1 MGRGRCGAPIFNQ
14 ISLRIFSMAADGE
27 KKTAGYGVL
36 TEEGIARLRQRVG
49 VQYNKPT
56 VPHNFE
62 VTWDGTRHF
71 ANGYG
76 DNNPLWC
83 DRDYGE
89 KTRWGGLI
97 APPNFIY
104 TMGEQDAATLTP
116 ETKALLKGDPLVGL
130 GSYQAE
136 MSFEW
141 WRPLRLGDRLKRRSA
156 LVGAKVN
163 ESAFGGRSV
172 TETQGFIFRN
182 HNNELVA
189 IQRGSW
195 IRVERQASKERKKE
209 YELPK
214 PYTDEQLA
222 EIDAAY
228 EAETVRG
235 ADTLY
240 YEDVQVGADMPT
252 IVRGPLRTSDIIV
265 WHVGWGM
272 QLTPP
277 GAFRESW
284 KIRKKAPG
292 LYTRNALNVP
302 DTVQRLH
309 WEPAWANE
317 LGIPVPYDYGGMR
330 ETFLTNLVTNWMG
343 DDGWL
348 WKLSCQHRKF
358 VYTGDTYW
366 IKGKVR
372 DKKQDAGR
380 NEIHL
385 DVWVENQWG
394 TTVSPGSA
402 VVLLPSR
409 AAAVELPRPPEEDI
423 DKMFAYEVAQLA

>member
-1 MGRGRCGAPIFNQ
+1 
-14 ISLRIFSMAADGE
+14 MATDAKE
-27 KKTAGYGVL
+27 KSSTYGIL

-49 VQYNKPT
+49 IQYNKPSL
-56 VPHNFE
+56 PHNYE
-62 VTWDGTRHF
+62 VTFDGTRHF

-83 DRDYGE
+83 DRNYGAN
-89 KTRWGGLI
+89 TRWQGLI

-104 TMGEQDAATLTP
+104 TMGEQDAAALTP
-116 ETKALLKGDPLVGL
+116 ELKALLKGDPLIGL

-141 WRPLRLGDRLKRRSA
+141 WRPLRLGDNLKRRSC
-156 LVGAKVN
+156 LIGAQVN
-163 ESAFGGRSV
+163 EKSSFGGRSV

-182 HNNELVA
+182 QNEELVA

-195 IRVERQASKERKKE
+195 IRVERHASKERKKE
-209 YELPK
+209 YDIPQ
-214 PYTDEQLA
+214 PYTDAQIA

-228 EAETVRG
+228 EAETLRG
-235 ADTLY
+235 AETLY
-240 YEDVQVGADMPT
+240 FEDVTVGDVLPP
-252 IVRGPLRTSDIIV
+252 IVRGPLRVSDIIV
-265 WHVGWGM
+265 WHIGWGM

-292 LYTRNALNVP
+292 LYTPNPLNVP

-309 WEPAWANE
+309 WEKEWANE
-317 LGIPVPYDYGGMR
+317 LGIPVTYDYGGLR
-330 ETFLTNLVTNWMG
+330 ETFLTNIVTNWMG

-358 VYTGDTYW
+358 VYMGDTYW
-366 IKGKVR
+366 IKGKVT
-372 DKKQDAGR
+372 DKKQGEGR
-380 NEIHL
+380 NEVHL
-385 DVWVENQWG
+385 EIWVENSHG
-394 TTVSPGSA
+394 TIVTPGSA
-402 VVLLPSR
+402 VVLLPTR
-409 AAAVELPRPPEEDI
+409 TAAVELPRPAEEDI
-423 DKMFAYEVAQLA
+423 DRMYAHEVARLA

>member
-1 MGRGRCGAPIFNQ
+1 
-14 ISLRIFSMAADGE
+14 MAKSDIKE
-27 KKTAGYGVL
+27 RPGYGML
-36 TEEGIARLRQRVG
+36 TDEGIAKLRQRVG
-49 VQYNKPT
+49 VQYNKASL
-56 VPHNFE
+56 PHNYE

-83 DRDYGE
+83 DKNYG
-89 KTRWGGLI
+89 KTTRWGGLI
-97 APPNFIY
+97 GPPNFIY
-104 TMGEQDAATLTP
+104 TMGEQDTVALSP
-116 ETKALLKGDPLVGL
+116 EHKALLKGDPLVGL

-141 WRPLRLGDRLKRRSA
+141 WRPLQLGDGLKRRSA
-156 LVGAKVN
+156 LVGAQVN
-163 ESAFGGRSV
+163 EKSSFGGRTV
-172 TETQGFIFRN
+172 TETQGHIFRN
-182 HNNELVA
+182 QKNELVA
-189 IQRGSW
+189 TQRGSW

-214 PYTDEQLA
+214 PYSDEQLA
-222 EIDAAY
+222 AIDAAY
-228 EAETVRG
+228 EAETIRG
-235 ADTLY
+235 AETRY
-240 YEDVQVGADMPT
+240 FEDVQVGEELPT
-252 IVRGPLRTSDIIV
+252 IVRGPMRTSDLIV

-284 KIRKKAPG
+284 KIRKKVPG
-292 LYTRNALNVP
+292 MYTPNALNVP

-309 WEPAWANE
+309 WESAWANE

-330 ETFLTNLVTNWMG
+330 ETFLTNLITNWMG

-366 IKGKVR
+366 MKGKVR
-372 DKKQDAGR
+372 DKKQEAGR
-380 NEIHL
+380 NEIYL

-394 TTVSPGSA
+394 TVVTPGEA

-409 AAAVELPRPPEEDI
+409 TGPVELPRPPEEDI
-423 DKMFAYEVAQLA
+423 DKMFAVEVAKLA

>member
-1 MGRGRCGAPIFNQ
+1 MHA
-14 ISLRIFSMAADGE
+14 MTAD
-27 KKTAGYGVL
+27 TATTDAKSTYGKL
-36 TEEGIARLRQRVG
+36 TEEGLARLRQRVG

-56 VPHNFE
+56 VPHNME
-62 VTWDGTRHF
+62 VTFDGTRHF

-83 DRDYGE
+83 DRDYG
-89 KTRWGGLI
+89 KGTRWGGLI
-97 APPNFIY
+97 APPNFLY
-104 TMGEQDAATLTP
+104 TMGEQDVATLSP
-116 ETKALLKGDPLVGL
+116 ENKALLKGDPLAGL
-130 GSYQAE
+130 GSYQSE

-141 WRPLRLGDRLKRRSA
+141 WRPLKVGDQLKRRSA
-156 LVGAKVN
+156 LVGAQVHEN
-163 ESAFGGRSV
+163 SSFGGRSV

-182 HNNELVA
+182 QDNELVV

-195 IRVERQASKERKKE
+195 IRVERQASKESKKK
-209 YELPK
+209 YEHPE

-222 EIDAAY
+222 EIDACY
-228 EAETVRG
+228 EAETIRG

-240 YEDVQVGADMPT
+240 YEDVVVGSEMPT

-265 WHVGWGM
+265 WHIGWGM

-284 KIRKKAPG
+284 KIRKKVPG
-292 LYTRNALNVP
+292 LYTRNELNIP

-309 WEPAWANE
+309 WEKAWANE

-330 ETFLTNLVTNWMG
+330 ETFLTNIVTNWMG
-343 DDGWL
+343 DDAWL

-372 DKKQDAGR
+372 EKKQEEGR
-380 NEIHL
+380 NEVHL
-385 DVWVENQWG
+385 DIWVENQHG
-394 TTVSPGSA
+394 TIVSPGNA
-402 VVLLPSR
+402 VVLLPTR
-409 AAAVELPRPPEEDI
+409 DAPVELPRPAEEDI
-423 DKMFAYEVAQLA
+423 DKMYAHEVAKLA